1 MRGKSGTGGAMIQ
14 SETLLYDGCLYRK
27 VGTPDIQKEARKRLK
42 SYEAFC
48 SSNRKSEK
56 ELFDAY
62 ESELLAL
69 IDAFLPTRPM
79 KNA

>member
-1 MRGKSGTGGAMIQ
+1 MTQ

-48 SSNRKSEK
+48 AKNRESEK
-56 ELFDAY
+56 ILFEAY

-69 IDAFLPTRPM
+69 IDEFV
-79 KNA
+79 NATAV